1 MSAAI
6 LEEVAKLSVEEKIL
20 LVERIWDEIA
30 ESSEAQSLEV
40 SPELEAELER
50 RWQLV
55 EAGKTEL
62 FSWEEAQAIITRKK

>member
-20 LVERIWDEIA
+20 LVERIWDDIA
-30 ESSEAQSLEV
+30 ESTEGQSLEI
-40 SPELEAELER
+40 SPEIEAELER

-55 EAGKTEL
+55 EEGKTAL
-62 FSWEEAQAIITRKK
+62 FSWEEAQAIITHKK